1 MLTRSRPQSLP
12 RMNQPLRTRRRHITQ
27 VLAWLLTV
35 LLVSMGVRAE
45 EFRPDFVDRGLPP
58 TPSRR
63 LVPITAPSASRSL
76 LGQGQQALMRQG
88 FDDRAEV
95 ELIAIY
101 QLVAQGRLREALHR
115 SGLLVKRYPNFAL
128 AHLLRG
134 DLLQAEAGRLR
145 RFADVPSAPGSAAQQ
160 AESARLAALVN
171 EARQRLRAFAQ
182 APAPGLVPSNFVA
195 LAPGVKHAILVD
207 TSRSRLYLFRR
218 DADGSLSLEA
228 NDYITQGKLGTDKQ
242 RAGDMKTPLGI
253 YFITREVGR
262 RWLNATYGAGAMPLN
277 YPNAW
282 DRLLGRTGGGIWLHG
297 VPPTSYARP
306 PLDSDGCVVL
316 SNPDITALMTRI
328 EPGATP
334 VVITSHV
341 QWLSPAQLAAQRAR
355 VRKLLAQAP
364 AEPDSPAATRRPELA
379 AATVLYYQGAHEL
392 LVVQY
397 GGQQGAEPMTYRD
410 YWAKQDGQWR
420 LFHAGVLS

>member
-1 MLTRSRPQSLP
+1 
-12 RMNQPLRTRRRHITQ
+12 MNQPLRTRRRHITQ

-45 EFRPDFVDRGLPP
+45 EFRPDFVDPGVLPG
-58 TPSRR
+58 PSQRAAKIT
-63 LVPITAPSASRSL
+63 VPAASRSL
-76 LGQGQQALMRQG
+76 LGQDQQAWMRQG

-115 SGLLVKRYPNFAL
+115 SGLLAERYPNFAL

-145 RFADVPSAPGSAAQQ
+145 HFADAPSAPGSAAQQ

-182 APAPGLVPSNFVA
+182 APGAGLVPSNFVA

-218 DADGSLSLEA
+218 TAQGSLQLEA

-282 DRLLGRTGGGIWLHG
+282 DRRLGRTGGGIWLHG
-297 VPPTSYARP
+297 VPPSSYARP

-341 QWLSPAQLAAQRAR
+341 QWLTPAQLAAQRAT

-364 AEPDSPAATRRPELA
+364 ARQGGPAATPPLELA
-379 AATVLYYQGAHEL
+379 AATVLYYQGEHEL

-397 GGQQGAEPMTYRD
+397 GSQHGPKPITYRD
-410 YWAKQDGQWR
+410 YWAKQGGQWR

>member
-1 MLTRSRPQSLP
+1 
-12 RMNQPLRTRRRHITQ
+12 MNQPLRTRRRHIAQ

-45 EFRPDFVDRGLPP
+45 EFQPDFVHRGLSPG
-58 TPSRR
+58 PSQS
-63 LVPITAPSASRSL
+63 VAQITAPATSRSL
-76 LGQGQQALMRQG
+76 LGQDTQALMRQG

-95 ELIAIY
+95 ELIAID

-115 SGLLVKRYPNFAL
+115 SGLLAERYSNFAL
-128 AHLLRG
+128 AHLLCG

-145 RFADVPSAPGSAAQQ
+145 HFADVPAAPGNAAQLAQ
-160 AESARLAALVN
+160 SARLAALVN
-171 EARQRLRAFAQ
+171 EGRQRLRAFAQ
-182 APAPGLVPSNFVA
+182 AP
-195 LAPGVKHAILVD
+195 APGVKHAILVD

-218 DADGSLSLEA
+218 TASGSLQLEA
-228 NDYITQGKLGTDKQ
+228 NDDITQGKLGTDQQ

-277 YPNAW
+277 HPNAW

-316 SNPDITALMTRI
+316 SNPDIPSLMTRI
-328 EPGATP
+328 EPGAAP
-334 VVITSHV
+334 VVITSRV
-341 QWLSPAQLAAQRAR
+341 QWLTPAQMAAQRAR
-355 VRKLLAQAP
+355 VRKLLVQAP
-364 AEPDSPAATRRPELA
+364 ALPGGPATTPRPELA
-379 AATVLYYQGAHEL
+379 EATVLYYQDEHKL

-397 GGQQGAEPMTYRD
+397 GGQQLPKPITHHD